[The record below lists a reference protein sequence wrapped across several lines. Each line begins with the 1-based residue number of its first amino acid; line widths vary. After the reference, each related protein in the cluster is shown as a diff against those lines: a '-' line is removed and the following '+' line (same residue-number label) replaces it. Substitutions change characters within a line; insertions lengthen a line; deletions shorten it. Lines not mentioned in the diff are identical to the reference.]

1 MEAKVVNKMK
11 YEESIKKYHK
21 QNEELKV
28 QKASHAMKSE
38 KIKEKIAHDQEKM
51 NKLSGDVNA
60 ITTES
65 QMVIYIIDRNIFQV
79 MNNKFQHF

>member
-1 MEAKVVNKMK
+1 MK

-65 QMVIYIIDRNIFQV
+65 QMVIYNQ
-79 MNNKFQHF
+79 

>member
-1 MEAKVVNKMK
+1 MSNVDMTTKTLKAWQSSIPHM
-11 YEESIKKYHK
+11 YIES
-21 QNEELKV
+21 EL
-28 QKASHAMKSE
+28 E

-65 QMVIYIIDRNIFQV
+65 QMVIVIYN
-79 MNNKFQHF
+79 